1 VSWSAASPGFATAS
15 VPGDTRRAMSQE
27 NVDSLRK
34 VYAEWSKGNFRPVTD
49 VYGPDLEWGW
59 SEEFP
64 DIHGVFRD
72 PEPRSS
78 RALEWLSQWKD
89 WRVEAEE
96 YIPAGE
102 FVVVLCRYTGRGKE
116 SGAAVD
122 TTGAHLWTMRA
133 GKPVRLE
140 VFSSRTKALEAA
152 GLSE

>member
-1 VSWSAASPGFATAS
+1 MPEGDSHRDTAWE
-15 VPGDTRRAMSQE
+15 MSKE
-27 NVDSLRK
+27 NVDALRP
-34 VYAEWSKGNFRPVTD
+34 VYKEWGRGNFRPSAYP
-49 VYGPDLEWGW
+49 YGPDLEWGW

-72 PEPRSS
+72 AEPRSS
-78 RALEWLSQWKD
+78 RMLEWLSQWED

-96 YIPAGE
+96 YIPTGE

-133 GKPVRLE
+133 GRPVRLE
-140 VFSSRTKALEAA
+140 VFSSRMKALEAA

>member
-1 VSWSAASPGFATAS
+1 
-15 VPGDTRRAMSQE
+15 M
-27 NVDSLRK
+27 
-34 VYAEWSKGNFRPVTD
+34 
-49 VYGPDLEWGW
+49 
-59 SEEFP
+59 
-64 DIHGVFRD
+64 
-72 PEPRSS
+72 
-78 RALEWLSQWKD
+78 LEWLSQWED

-133 GKPVRLE
+133 GKPIRLE
-140 VFSSRTKALEAA
+140 VFSSRTKALETA

>member
-1 VSWSAASPGFATAS
+1 
-15 VPGDTRRAMSQE
+15 MSEE
-27 NVDSLRK
+27 NADSLRK

-49 VYGPDLEWGW
+49 VYDTDTEWGW

-78 RALEWLSQWKD
+78 RILEWLGQWED
-89 WRVEAEE
+89 WRVKPEE

-116 SGAAVD
+116 SGVEVD
-122 TTGAHLWTMRA
+122 THGAHLWTFRE
-133 GKPVRLE
+133 GKAIRIE
-140 VFSSRTKALEAA
+140 VFSSRERALEAA